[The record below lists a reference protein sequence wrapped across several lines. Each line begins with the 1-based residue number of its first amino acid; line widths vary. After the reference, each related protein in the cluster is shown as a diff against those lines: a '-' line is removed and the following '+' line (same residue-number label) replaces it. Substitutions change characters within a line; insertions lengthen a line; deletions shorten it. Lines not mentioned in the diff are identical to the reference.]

1 MIILIVYNLKIVL
14 ENLAQNSYDLTT
26 EAKFLIICEWPVNE
40 LSMSCDLVRHELFGI
55 LSHLWMA

>member
-26 EAKFLIICEWPVNE
+26 EAKFLAICE
-40 LSMSCDLVRHELFGI
+40 
-55 LSHLWMA
+55 